1 MANFSIDGFTSK
13 LKDGGALA
21 SLFRCTLENVKGAAK
36 PVKAEDTWAFLCK
49 GVSFPAS
56 TIEAATVT
64 YMGRALNIPSNR
76 AAAQI
81 TPSVYNDEDMAI
93 RNHLENWMEKIN
105 SHKGN
110 IRDGDMKKITGNNSY
125 TATMHIEQLK
135 KDGSGSSK
143 KYTFVDVW
151 PSSTGEIALSWD
163 TNEIQ
168 TYDITWEF
176 NYWKTDTG
184 VAG

>member
-1 MANFSIDGFTSK
+1 MANFSIDKFTSALNK
-13 LKDGGALA
+13 GGALA
-21 SLFRCTLENVKGAAK
+21 SLFQCELTAAK
-36 PVKAEDTWAFLCK
+36 GTGSDIGTFKFLCN
-49 GVSFPAS
+49 GVGFPAS
-56 TIEAATVT
+56 AIEAATIT
-64 YMGRALNIPSNR
+64 FMGRALNIPSNR

-81 TPSVYNDEDMAI
+81 TTSVYNDEDMAI
-93 RNHLENWMEKIN
+93 RNQLENWMEKIN
-105 SHKGN
+105 SHKTN
-110 IRDGDMKKITGNNSY
+110 VRDSSMKKITGNDSY

-135 KDGSGSSK
+135 KEGGDEGTK

-176 NYWKTDTG
+176 NYWKSAQG
-184 VAG
+184 SVGQ

>member
-1 MANFSIDGFTSK
+1 MAGFSIDGFTSK
-13 LKDGGALA
+13 LSSGGALS
-21 SLFRCTLENVKGAAK
+21 SLFRCTLENAKGSGT
-36 PVKAEDTWAFLCK
+36 AEDTWAFLCK

-81 TPSVYNDEDMAI
+81 TTSVYNDEDMAI
-93 RNHLENWMEKIN
+93 RNQLENWMEKIN
-105 SHKGN
+105 SHKTN
-110 IRDGDMKKITGNNSY
+110 VRDSSMKKITGNDSY

-135 KDGSGSSK
+135 KEGGDEGTK

-176 NYWKTDTG
+176 NYWKSAQG
-184 VAG
+184 SVGQ